1 MAVVAKLASLS
12 CIAITNLHRSL
23 SDLGARYRS
32 IYVIQSSEFRMSASN
47 LLLFLGVVC
56 AASLVRVI
64 HCQDACERITTDD
77 LGRSDMLE
85 NSGLVATALTPTGEA
100 GNVVDV
106 RILDVTIICEA
117 QHEMQDRYRYTSVV
131 VSFNCLTTDARVS
144 ECNDSSAVLTEQYDF
159 GCTGG
164 AWSRNI
170 LTVTT
175 AARTANPTATLST
188 GLDTGC
194 ILCINPSNPEA
205 AFLPSP
211 VDSVTHCV
219 GEFLDT
225 IVSHV

>member
-1 MAVVAKLASLS
+1 
-12 CIAITNLHRSL
+12 
-23 SDLGARYRS
+23 
-32 IYVIQSSEFRMSASN
+32 MSASN

-77 LGRSDMLE
+77 LGRSDMLQ
-85 NSGLVATALTPTGEA
+85 NTGLVATILNPTGE
-100 GNVVDV
+100 GSDVVDV
-106 RILDVTIICEA
+106 RILSMNIVCEA
-117 QHEMQDRYRYTSVV
+117 QHEMQDRYRYTSVA
-131 VSFNCLTTDARVS
+131 VSFNCFATDDRVS

-164 AWSRNI
+164 AWSPNI
-170 LTVTT
+170 LTVST
-175 AARTANPTATLST
+175 AARTTNPNATLST
-188 GLDTGC
+188 RLDTGC

-205 AFLPSP
+205 AFLSSP

-219 GEFLDT
+219 GEFLNP